1 MKSITAT
8 KALYIKLGEGG
19 GLAHDCIEN
28 GYLQIRY
35 EGVNHEMCM
44 QGRWEEIKNTFPY
57 GSNASSKT
65 HHRNQVQKFY
75 EEPETTLWVTFH
87 GGALYWCFSKQEITF
102 NDDETKTRPVIN
114 SWQNTNL
121 KGEDLITAVLSGKLL
136 ATQAFQGTICEI
148 RELSYLL
155 HKINGTIEPH
165 IAKAESALEDLVL
178 ASIPIIKNLH
188 HDDLEILTDLIFRQ
202 AGWQRTGVSGGTL
215 KDIDL
220 DLISPITSERIAVQ
234 VKSRANAS
242 NYNDYKMRFETM
254 IGFNKFYFVTHS
266 PTQQLI
272 NQLNNDDEDDGII
285 FWDAYKLAEYS
296 VKNGLTGWLINK
308 AT

>member
-1 MKSITAT
+1 M
-8 KALYIKLGEGG
+8 
-19 GLAHDCIEN
+19 
-28 GYLQIRY
+28 
-35 EGVNHEMCM
+35 
-44 QGRWEEIKNTFPY
+44 
-57 GSNASSKT
+57 
-65 HHRNQVQKFY
+65 
-75 EEPETTLWVTFH
+75 WVTFH

-102 NDDETKTRPVIN
+102 NDDDTKTRPVIN

-202 AGWQRTGVSGGTL
+202 ADGN
-215 KDIDL
+215 
-220 DLISPITSERIAVQ
+220 EQ
-234 VKSRANAS
+234 V
-242 NYNDYKMRFETM
+242 
-254 IGFNKFYFVTHS
+254 
-266 PTQQLI
+266 
-272 NQLNNDDEDDGII
+272 
-285 FWDAYKLAEYS
+285 
-296 VKNGLTGWLINK
+296 
-308 AT
+308 

>member
-1 MKSITAT
+1 M
-8 KALYIKLGEGG
+8 
-19 GLAHDCIEN
+19 
-28 GYLQIRY
+28 
-35 EGVNHEMCM
+35 
-44 QGRWEEIKNTFPY
+44 
-57 GSNASSKT
+57 
-65 HHRNQVQKFY
+65 
-75 EEPETTLWVTFH
+75 
-87 GGALYWCFSKQEITF
+87 
-102 NDDETKTRPVIN
+102 
-114 SWQNTNL
+114 
-121 KGEDLITAVLSGKLL
+121 
-136 ATQAFQGTICEI
+136 
-148 RELSYLL
+148 
-155 HKINGTIEPH
+155 
-165 IAKAESALEDLVL
+165 
-178 ASIPIIKNLH
+178 
-188 HDDLEILTDLIFRQ
+188 
-202 AGWQRTGVSGGTL
+202 SGGTL